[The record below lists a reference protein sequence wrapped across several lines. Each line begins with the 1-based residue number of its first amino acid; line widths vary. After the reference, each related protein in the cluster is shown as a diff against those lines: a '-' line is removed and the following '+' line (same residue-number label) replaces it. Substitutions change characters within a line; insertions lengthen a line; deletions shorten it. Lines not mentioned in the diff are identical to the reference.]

1 MLIVNIQKELGMM
14 CGVDIIRKG
23 MSHICLKLIVLI
35 LGGGMMRYELNFD
48 EDKIIDIEAIGDNSV
63 LDLKDCCKLLNNYDG
78 FEKWVES
85 LEISKSVELDEL
97 LKSINYILVR
107 YNNTIVDDSDTVE
120 LKVSINGATGFSME
134 LKRKFDV

>member
-1 MLIVNIQKELGMM
+1 M
-14 CGVDIIRKG
+14 CIVDIIRKG

>member
-1 MLIVNIQKELGMM
+1 
-14 CGVDIIRKG
+14 

-48 EDKIIDIEAIGDNSV
+48 EDRVIDTEAIGDNGV

-107 YNNTIVDDSDTVE
+107 YNNTIVDDNDTVE